1 MDNAQ
6 PQEEF
11 YKLNDVIKYDI
22 QNNGWYTQS
31 LTEHK
36 LLLSSVYTKKKL
48 SLPFDHMDNINNALF
63 WPYGVTVLE

>member
-1 MDNAQ
+1 MGNAQ

-22 QNNGWYTQS
+22 QNNSWYTQS

-63 WPYGVTVLE
+63 WPHGVTVLE